1 MGERWAMVRC
11 ECGRHF
17 GSSSKNIINCPRCNS
32 SKNLK
37 ILKRYSSSKSLK
49 KDISMSNTPAE
60 IADEIS
66 LRLEIYDKPPKKSD
80 NVNKEL
86 IEKILESSTTPEG
99 TITINSIS
107 NSITKHRI
115 SKITPYEVI
124 EILEK
129 SSVVLRNSDGTST
142 VLQ

>member
-17 GSSSKNIINCPRCNS
+17 GSSLKNIINCPRCNS

-49 KDISMSNTPAE
+49 QDVSMSNTPAE

-66 LRLEIYDKPPKKSD
+66 SRLETYDKPPKKSD
-80 NVNKEL
+80 NLNKEL
-86 IEKILESSTTPEG
+86 IEKILESSTKPDG
-99 TITINSIS
+99 TITMKSIS
-107 NSITKHRI
+107 NSITTHRI
-115 SKITPYEVI
+115 SKITPDEVI

-129 SSVVLRNSDGTST
+129 SSVVLRNSDGTWT